1 MLTPRDWAH
10 SCIYSM
16 KLGDSEVD
24 LYDDG
29 DITMHTAFGTDIHM
43 TIEELRA
50 YLELANEYL
59 RLRKAAQ
66 DGNQRS

>member
-1 MLTPRDWAH
+1 MLTPSDWAH
-10 SCIYSM
+10 YCIYSM

-29 DITMHTAFGTDIHM
+29 DIIMHTAFGTDIHM

-59 RLRKAAQ
+59 KLRKAARN
-66 DGNQRS
+66 DNQCS